1 MLIGDYNAGS
11 SSWWS
16 GDITTRVGKEL
27 EALTSTAGYSQLID
41 KPTNFFNGGSSC
53 IDLIF
58 CNKPEFVTEYGID
71 YSLFH
76 TCHHHIIFAKI
87 SSKIFLPPDYE
98 GEVWDYKKANI
109 DSIEKSI
116 SLFNWERAFN
126 NLSVSEKVNVLSS
139 TLVNIFHNN
148 IPNKIVK
155 CSYKDPPWITKLI
168 KSKLRYK
175 AKLKTKFYK
184 KGLDPIV
191 FDKLMD
197 VSRESSDLIL
207 NSKMSY
213 IKNKIN
219 ILNDKK
225 TDSKVYWTILNYFL
239 NNIKISSIPPIFANG
254 KTISNVA
261 DKANL
266 FNEFFA
272 SQCTPWENSSTLL
285 PFSMKNDK
293 RLNTINFNDD
303 DIISIIKS
311 LYSTKLMVLII
322 FPFV

>member
-1 MLIGDYNAGS
+1 MLTGDYNARS

-41 KPTNFFNGGSSC
+41 KPTHFFNGGSSC

-76 TCHHHIIFAKI
+76 TCHHHIIFVKV
-87 SSKIFLPPDYE
+87 SSKIFLPPAYE

-109 DSIEKSI
+109 DSIQKSI

-175 AKLKTKFYK
+175 AKLTTKCYQ
-184 KGLDPIV
+184 KGQDALV
-191 FDKLMD
+191 LDKLMD
-197 VSRESSDLIL
+197 VSRESSDLI
-207 NSKMSY
+207 
-213 IKNKIN
+213 
-219 ILNDKK
+219 
-225 TDSKVYWTILNYFL
+225 
-239 NNIKISSIPPIFANG
+239 
-254 KTISNVA
+254 
-261 DKANL
+261 
-266 FNEFFA
+266 
-272 SQCTPWENSSTLL
+272 
-285 PFSMKNDK
+285 
-293 RLNTINFNDD
+293 
-303 DIISIIKS
+303 ISIIKS
-311 LYSTKLMVLII
+311 LDSKKAHGVDNISIRMIKLCGDSIIVPLTLIFEDCIDKVI
-322 FPFV
+322 FPDQWKLANVVPGYKKKIKEYCK

>member
-1 MLIGDYNAGS
+1 MLIGDFNARS

-16 GDITTRVGKEL
+16 GDMTTRVGKEL

-41 KPTNFFNGGSSC
+41 KPAHFFNGGSSY

-76 TCHHHIIFAKI
+76 TCHHNIIFAKI
-87 SSKIFLPPDYE
+87 SSKISLPPDYE

-109 DSIEKSI
+109 DSIQKSI
-116 SLFNWERAFN
+116 SLFNWEIAFN
-126 NLSVSEKVNVLSS
+126 EKVNVLSS
-139 TLVNIFHNN
+139 TLVNIFHNY
-148 IPNKIVK
+148 IPNKTVK

-168 KSKLRYK
+168 KPKLRYK
-175 AKLKTKFYK
+175 AKLTTKFYK
-184 KGLDPIV
+184 KGQDPIV

-239 NNIKISSIPPIFANG
+239 NNIKISSISSIFANG

-261 DKANL
+261 DKA
-266 FNEFFA
+266 
-272 SQCTPWENSSTLL
+272 
-285 PFSMKNDK
+285 D
-293 RLNTINFNDD
+293 
-303 DIISIIKS
+303 
-311 LYSTKLMVLII
+311 
-322 FPFV
+322 